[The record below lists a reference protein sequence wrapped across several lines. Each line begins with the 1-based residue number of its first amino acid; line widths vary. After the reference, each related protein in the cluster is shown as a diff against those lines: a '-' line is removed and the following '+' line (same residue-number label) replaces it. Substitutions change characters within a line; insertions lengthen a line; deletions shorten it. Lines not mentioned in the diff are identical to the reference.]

1 MDVANELHVDAAG
14 LRTAAANSEGTAA
27 ELAIRTVDGGR
38 GTTPSQAGVAAIL
51 AAAQST
57 RTRQSGR
64 IAGQAGD
71 LTVSA
76 ARYDTTDEDGGHAI
90 TTVSV

>member
-1 MDVANELHVDAAG
+1 MANDLHVDAAG
-14 LRTAAANSEGTAA
+14 LRSAAANSDGVAA
-27 ELAIRTVDGGR
+27 ALATGILEGGR

-51 AAAQST
+51 AAVQSA
-57 RTRQSGR
+57 RTRQSNR
-64 IAGQAGD
+64 ISGQSGD

>member
-1 MDVANELHVDAAG
+1 MEVDA
-14 LRTAAANSEGTAA
+14 
-27 ELAIRTVDGGR
+27 
-38 GTTPSQAGVAAIL
+38 AAIL
-51 AAAQST
+51 AAVQAV
-57 RTRQSGR
+57 RARQSNR
-64 IAGQAGD
+64 ISRQAND